1 MGGVGGLGCA
11 DVGVDG
17 THGAGGSGDAHAITV
32 TIALNAWMFIG
43 LDTFTSV
50 VITANV
56 FPRAI
61 FAFGDA
67 ARRGARYVLR
77 RAASVGHAPRDL
89 LARITPLFHVAF
101 CCFQAKMM

>member
-61 FAFGDA
+61 FAFGLTLLAVALDMCSG
-67 ARRGARYVLR
+67 ARRASGTR
-77 RAASVGHAPRDL
+77 RVTSSRA
-89 LARITPLFHVAF
+89 
-101 CCFQAKMM
+101 